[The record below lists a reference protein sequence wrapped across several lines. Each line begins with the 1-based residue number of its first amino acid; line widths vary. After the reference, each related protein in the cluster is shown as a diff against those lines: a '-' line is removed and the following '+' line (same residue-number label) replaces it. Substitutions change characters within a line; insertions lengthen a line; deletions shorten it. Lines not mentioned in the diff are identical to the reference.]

1 VTTEPSECAETRRPK
16 SRIVSL
22 RVDEHDFVRLDALA
36 RRTSCSRGE
45 VLRRCLRGARL
56 RSTVDALFKL
66 GSCLLHQGDSV
77 FTQTIMNLC
86 AAGERLKKR

>member
-1 VTTEPSECAETRRPK
+1 MAKFIIAALFLACSACKTGAGLGSAPIKLS
-16 SRIVSL
+16 VSSWP
-22 RVDEHDFVRLDALA
+22 E
-36 RRTSCSRGE
+36 
-45 VLRRCLRGARL
+45 
-56 RSTVDALFKL
+56 TVDALFKL